1 PISRQKESEVMRRVG
16 ATQGFI
22 RAPFMVEGLLLG
34 LFAALITT
42 AIVLPSYLFIVDR
55 LRDEL
60 QFVRLVDDVTTLTQV
75 PLLLLALALMVGL
88 VGSTVGVAQHLRE
101 DY

>member
-1 PISRQKESEVMRRVG
+1 
-16 ATQGFI
+16 
-22 RAPFMVEGLLLG
+22 
-34 LFAALITT
+34 T